1 MRVRFW
7 GTRGSLPRPGS
18 STLRYGGNTSCVE
31 LRTADGTLIV
41 LDCGTGAYDLG
52 RALVT
57 SGERPLRGHLLI
69 THTHW
74 DHIQGFPFFAPL
86 FVGDNEWD
94 IYAPGGLGQQLEA
107 TLAGQMEYTYF
118 PITLAQCG
126 ATIRFHDLAE
136 GSFEIGQTRVVTRYL
151 NHPALTLGYR
161 LESDGVV
168 VVYAVDHE
176 PHGRDPKGPV
186 AGGLS
191 AHREDRRHVEF
202 LAGADLVI
210 HDAQYTVAE
219 YPQRV
224 TWGHSPAE
232 WVVDYAVAAKAK
244 RLALFHHDPQR
255 EDEALDRLTETC
267 RARAA
272 GRLDVFGAAEGQILE
287 LAGMAGSRDV
297 TPETS
302 TASPAGALAR
312 GERILI
318 ADDDPTVIQL
328 LTAGDGETALR
339 LARSERP
346 ALILLDWQM
355 PGADGVEVTRALRA
369 DIDGGLREVPIVLL
383 TGKVGAEDTAI
394 GFEAGVTDY
403 LTKPFKPSHVR
414 TRVRAWLL
422 RRGTGQSRDPS
433 P

>member
-1 MRVRFW
+1 
-7 GTRGSLPRPGS
+7 
-18 STLRYGGNTSCVE
+18 
-31 LRTADGTLIV
+31 
-41 LDCGTGAYDLG
+41 
-52 RALVT
+52 
-57 SGERPLRGHLLI
+57 
-69 THTHW
+69 
-74 DHIQGFPFFAPL
+74 
-86 FVGDNEWD
+86 
-94 IYAPGGLGQQLEA
+94 
-107 TLAGQMEYTYF
+107 
-118 PITLAQCG
+118 
-126 ATIRFHDLAE
+126 
-136 GSFEIGQTRVVTRYL
+136 
-151 NHPALTLGYR
+151 
-161 LESDGVV
+161 
-168 VVYAVDHE
+168 
-176 PHGRDPKGPV
+176 
-186 AGGLS
+186 
-191 AHREDRRHVEF
+191 
-202 LAGADLVI
+202 
-210 HDAQYTVAE
+210 
-219 YPQRV
+219 
-224 TWGHSPAE
+224 
-232 WVVDYAVAAKAK
+232 VDYAVAAKAK

-302 TASPAGALAR
+302 TASPAGAPAR

-318 ADDDPTVIQL
+318 ADDDPTVIQLLTLALQPEGFQL

-369 DIDGGLREVPIVLL
+369 DTSADLREVPIVLL

-414 TRVRAWLL
+414 TRVRSWLL